1 VIVLARSDRPV
12 LVDREALTML
22 TQRSVHTIRARCV
35 VVRYRSG
42 RPLYDLEREV
52 ARLSGIPVR
61 RRDAVQEA
69 S

>member
-1 VIVLARSDRPV
+1 MIVVTRPELV
-12 LVDREALTML
+12 LVDREALSMITK
-22 TQRSVHTIRARCV
+22 RSVHTIRARCT

-52 ARLSGIPVR
+52 ERLAAIPVR
-61 RRDAVQEA
+61 RRDAERKA